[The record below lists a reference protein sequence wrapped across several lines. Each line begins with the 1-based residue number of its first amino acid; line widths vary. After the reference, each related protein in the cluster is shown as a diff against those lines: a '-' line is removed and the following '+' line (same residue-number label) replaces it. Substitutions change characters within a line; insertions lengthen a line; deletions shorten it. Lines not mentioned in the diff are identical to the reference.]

1 MPSLKLIRPLDSD
14 APDQSDEYGFR
25 ERFRNASVETLIA
38 DYNSGI
44 GCRGWVSARGHYLV
58 ALREAL
64 LATGLDCSAF
74 IDDDG
79 MAMDVPVKLRGKR
92 IVPVR
97 KA

>member
-1 MPSLKLIRPLDSD
+1 MPSLKLIPPLDTD

-25 ERFRNASVETLIA
+25 GGFRNASVETLIA
-38 DYNSGI
+38 DHNSGI
-44 GCRGWVSARGHYLV
+44 CCRGWVSARGHYLA

-79 MAMDVPVKLRGKR
+79 MSMDVPVRQEGRR